1 MNFKLTLINRILFT
15 AIVTLLSWAHLA
27 WDYFHGGIPTHY
39 LLHRKDLP
47 GMSNWWGGIVIPLL
61 TWFLLYRI
69 KKRVYDKDLNE
80 ASNTSNHVIYG
91 FIGALLLGIILSFF
105 FTIGTDVP
113 GYMMIGL
120 FIISFLIPIYRAEH
134 LLGFVLGMAYTFGGI
149 LPIAIGSI
157 LILIFM
163 IDYRVVRAFVIYLIS
178 KITSG
183 KS

>member
-15 AIVTLLSWAHLA
+15 AIVTLLSWVHLA

-47 GMSNWWGGIVIPLL
+47 GISNWWGGIVIPLL

-69 KKRVYDKDLNE
+69 KRRVYDKDINE
-80 ASNTSNHVIYG
+80 ASNTPNHVIYG
-91 FIGALLLGIILSFF
+91 FFGALLFGILLSFF
-105 FTIGTDVP
+105 FAIGTDVP
-113 GYMMIGL
+113 GYLIIGL
-120 FIISFLIPIYRAEH
+120 FIISFFIPIYRAEH

-149 LPIAIGSI
+149 LPIVIGSI
-157 LILIFM
+157 LVLIFM
-163 IDYRVVRAFVIYLIS
+163 IDYRVVRTFIHYLIS
-178 KITSG
+178 KTTSG

>member
-15 AIVTLLSWAHLA
+15 AIVTLLSWVHLA

-47 GMSNWWGGIVIPLL
+47 GISNWWGGIVIPLL

-69 KKRVYDKDLNE
+69 KRRVYDKDINE
-80 ASNTSNHVIYG
+80 ASNTPNHVIYG
-91 FIGALLLGIILSFF
+91 FFGALLFGILLSFF
-105 FTIGTDVP
+105 FAIGTDVP
-113 GYMMIGL
+113 GYLIIGL
-120 FIISFLIPIYRAEH
+120 FIISFFIPIYRAEH

-157 LILIFM
+157 LVLIFM
-163 IDYRVVRAFVIYLIS
+163 IDYRVVRTFIHYLIS
-178 KITSG
+178 KTTSG

>member
-80 ASNTSNHVIYG
+80 AYNTSNHVIYG
-91 FIGALLLGIILSFF
+91 FIGALLFGIILSFF

>member
-47 GMSNWWGGIVIPLL
+47 GISNCWGGIVIPLL

-69 KKRVYDKDLNE
+69 KRRVYDKDINE
-80 ASNTSNHVIYG
+80 VSNTPNHVIYG
-91 FIGALLLGIILSFF
+91 FFGALLFGILLSFF
-105 FTIGTDVP
+105 FAIGTDVP
-113 GYMMIGL
+113 GYLMIGL
-120 FIISFLIPIYRAEH
+120 FIISFFIPVYRAEH

-149 LPIAIGSI
+149 LPIVIGSI
-157 LILIFM
+157 LVLIFM
-163 IDYRVVRAFVIYLIS
+163 IDYRVVRTFIHYLIS
-178 KITSG
+178 KTTSG

>member
-15 AIVTLLSWAHLA
+15 VIVTLLSWAHLA

-39 LLHRKDLP
+39 LLHRKELP

-69 KKRVYDKDLNE
+69 KRRVYDKDINE
-80 ASNTSNHVIYG
+80 VSNTPNHVIYG
-91 FIGALLLGIILSFF
+91 FFGALLIGILLSFF

-120 FIISFLIPIYRAEH
+120 FIISFFIPVYRAEH

-149 LPIAIGSI
+149 LPIVIGSI
-157 LILIFM
+157 LVLIFM
-163 IDYRVVRAFVIYLIS
+163 IDYRVVRTFIHYLIS
-178 KITSG
+178 KTTSG